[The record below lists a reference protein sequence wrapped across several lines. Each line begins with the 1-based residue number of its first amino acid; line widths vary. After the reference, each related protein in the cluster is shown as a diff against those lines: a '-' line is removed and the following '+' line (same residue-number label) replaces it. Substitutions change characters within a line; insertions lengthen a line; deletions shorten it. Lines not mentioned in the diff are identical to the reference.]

1 MKTETFQMRI
11 SKETKMKLDQLAKY
25 YNLSASSVIDML
37 IFKEAREHLQDM
49 ETDNTHTKGEDD

>member
-37 IFKEAREHLQDM
+37 ISKEAREHLQDM
-49 ETDNTHTKGEDD
+49 EVSDNGD